1 MANRSH
7 SEVENSG
14 NGRHLSITSVQELLN
29 TFKDNLSEHLTE
41 DNIVKINLDPVT
53 NLIFKTYFKWFPYII
68 TDDTKIKIKENF
80 VHIFYNDNNIEINF
94 NDQIFSIPIESSLK
108 DQYIPEY
115 KSLARKFLS
124 TSNFYGIDC
133 QSSNSFTDKLNAIL
147 VMRESHLHNSEYF
160 KDCIITTNNTDIE
173 TIRALEQTNTVSLP
187 VNCVD
192 NKLDI
197 DSIKNHCEVSDE
209 FIAGIIIPEEV
220 EVNKKIIK
228 AIHDIDGYVYKQ
240 CSYKELLNASD
251 YESMGVDIIG
261 FGPIATTEEL
271 SVFLPCSEETGTS
284 LSYGRLYTTP
294 ANSIS
299 VEILKTLVAD
309 V

>member
-1 MANRSH
+1 MADRSH
-7 SEVENSG
+7 SEIENSG
-14 NGRHLSITSVQELLN
+14 NGRHLSITSIQILLN
-29 TFKDNLSEHLTE
+29 TFKDNLSEYLNE
-41 DNIVKINLDPVT
+41 DNIVKINLDPVS
-53 NLIFKTYFKWFPYII
+53 NLIFKSYFKWFPYVI
-68 TDDTKIKIKENF
+68 TDDTKLKIKDSV
-80 VHIFYNDNNIEINF
+80 VHIFYNKDSIEINYQ
-94 NDQIFSIPIESSLK
+94 DQNFSIPIETTLK
-108 DQYIPEY
+108 DQYISEY
-115 KSLARKFLS
+115 KTLAKKFLQN
-124 TSNFYGIDC
+124 SNYHGIDC

-220 EVNKKIIK
+220 EVNEEIVK
-228 AIHDIDGYVYKQ
+228 AVHDIDGYVYKQ
-240 CSYKELLNASD
+240 CSYKELLNASNF
-251 YESMGVDIIG
+251 ESLGVDIIG

-271 SVFLPCSEETGTS
+271 SVFLPCSEDTGTS

-299 VEILKTLVAD
+299 VEILKTLVTD

>member
-1 MANRSH
+1 MADRSH
-7 SEVENSG
+7 SEIENSG
-14 NGRHLSITSVQELLN
+14 NGRHLSITSVQTLLN
-29 TFKDNLSEHLTE
+29 TFKDNLSEHLAE
-41 DNIVKINLDPVT
+41 DNIVKINLDPVS
-53 NLIFKTYFKWFPYII
+53 NLIFKSYFKWFPYVI
-68 TDDTKIKIKENF
+68 TDDTKLKIKDSV
-80 VHIFYNDNNIEINF
+80 VHIFYNKDSIEINYQ
-94 NDQIFSIPIESSLK
+94 DQNFSIPIESTLK
-108 DQYIPEY
+108 DQYISEY
-115 KSLARKFLS
+115 KTLAKKFLQ
-124 TSNFYGIDC
+124 TSNYHGIDC

-220 EVNKKIIK
+220 EVNEEIVK
-228 AIHDIDGYVYKQ
+228 AVHDIDGYVYKQ
-240 CSYKELLNASD
+240 CSYKELLNASNF
-251 YESMGVDIIG
+251 ESLGVDIIG

-271 SVFLPCSEETGTS
+271 SVFLPCSEDTGTS